1 MNRMSDL
8 KAGRI
13 FPWNIKKSLLLAKI
27 LNQCGKDMAQKYNL
41 HHWDNSMVKSCVI
54 VGLCFLKNH
63 VYLVLEGKNPVA
75 TFQIKKKDRALFF
88 EKLAVNPEVS
98 GRGYGSYCMRRIEK
112 MAKKLDCE
120 KIQME
125 VYDQSRYAIEF
136 YQKKGYVQV
145 GTTDTRKYTDL
156 IMEKIVGS

>member
-75 TFQIKKKDRALFF
+75 TFQIKKRIGLCFLRNWQLIQKY
-88 EKLAVNPEVS
+88 PEEGMV
-98 GRGYGSYCMRRIEK
+98 
-112 MAKKLDCE
+112 
-120 KIQME
+120 
-125 VYDQSRYAIEF
+125 
-136 YQKKGYVQV
+136 
-145 GTTDTRKYTDL
+145 L
-156 IMEKIVGS
+156 IVCDG

>member
-1 MNRMSDL
+1 
-8 KAGRI
+8 
-13 FPWNIKKSLLLAKI
+13 
-27 LNQCGKDMAQKYNL
+27 
-41 HHWDNSMVKSCVI
+41 
-54 VGLCFLKNH
+54 
-63 VYLVLEGKNPVA
+63 
-75 TFQIKKKDRALFF
+75 
-88 EKLAVNPEVS
+88 
-98 GRGYGSYCMRRIEK
+98 